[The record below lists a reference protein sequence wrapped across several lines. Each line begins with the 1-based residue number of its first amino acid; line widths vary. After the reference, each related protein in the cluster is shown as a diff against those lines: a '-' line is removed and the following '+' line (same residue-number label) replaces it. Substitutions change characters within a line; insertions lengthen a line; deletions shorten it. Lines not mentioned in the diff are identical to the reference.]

1 VKIIERAKKRGQKT
15 LSEYESKRLLS
26 SYGIPITKEKLVKSK
41 EEAVKAAIKI
51 GFPVVLK
58 GCGPKITHKT
68 ELNLI
73 ELDLKDEKEVKEAY
87 KKISNTNLTLEG
99 ILVQEQIKGERE
111 LVIGLKQDPTF
122 GPCVMFG
129 LGGIFTEVLKD
140 VTFRVAPL
148 KKSDAREM
156 IKDIK
161 GYKILEA
168 FRGSKPVDQDLLG
181 EILIKVGQIG
191 LENKEI
197 KEIDINPLIVKGEK
211 PVAVDA
217 LIVLK
222 SQRSM
227 LGVRF

>member
-1 VKIIERAKKRGQKT
+1 
-15 LSEYESKRLLS
+15 
-26 SYGIPITKEKLVKSK
+26 
-41 EEAVKAAIKI
+41 
-51 GFPVVLK
+51 
-58 GCGPKITHKT
+58 
-68 ELNLI
+68 
-73 ELDLKDEKEVKEAY
+73 
-87 KKISNTNLTLEG
+87 
-99 ILVQEQIKGERE
+99 
-111 LVIGLKQDPTF
+111 
-122 GPCVMFG
+122 MFG

-222 SQRSM
+222 SLRSNS
-227 LGVRF
+227 

>member
-1 VKIIERAKKRGQKT
+1 MKIIERAKKRGQKT

-26 SYGIPITKEKLVKSK
+26 SYGIPVTKEKLVKSK

-58 GCGPKITHKT
+58 ACGPKITHKT

-73 ELDLKDEKEVKEAY
+73 ELNLKNEKEVKRAY
-87 KKISNTNLTLEG
+87 KKISNVKLTLEG

-111 LVIGLKQDPTF
+111 LVIGLKQDSTF

-148 KKSDAREM
+148 KKSDARQM

-181 EILIKVGQIG
+181 KILIKVGQIG

-197 KEIDINPLIVKGEK
+197 KEIDINPLIVKGRRV
-211 PVAVDA
+211 VAVDA
-217 LIVLK
+217 LIVL
-222 SQRSM
+222 SSN
-227 LGVRF
+227 L